1 MLFYDGYSKTVM
13 QNRFRMSRG
22 DIFAIRDNKYLFYDT
37 NSKTVFLSRLRMY
50 ECGNSIINMNVNDDS
65 FV

>member
-1 MLFYDGYSKTVM
+1 M